1 MLSTQKTDKPLLFPE
16 MKEYSSVLRRRRFT
30 LACKRCFDIVFSGI
44 GIILLSPALLAL
56 SLAIKI
62 DSKGPVFYRQSRVGR
77 NNRDFQILKFRTIL
91 VDSDKIGPPL
101 TLQDDPRITKV
112 GRFIRKYRLDEF
124 SQLFNV
130 FAGSMSLVGPR
141 PEVRKYVDAYK
152 PEYMAT
158 LLVRPGI
165 TAPASIAFKDEGE
178 LLRGSKHPEQD
189 YIEKI
194 LPKKME
200 LNLKYIREL
209 SFWGDIRILFN
220 TFFCLFTDN

>member
-1 MLSTQKTDKPLLFPE
+1 MPSTEKTGACLQWSEEKYNTLLRH
-16 MKEYSSVLRRRRFT
+16 KRLT
-30 LACKRCFDIVFSGI
+30 LACKRCFDIVLSGI
-44 GIILLSPALLAL
+44 GLLLLSPALLLL
-56 SLAIKI
+56 SIAIKT
-62 DSKGPVFYRQSRVGR
+62 DSKGPVFYRQTRVGR
-77 NNRDFQILKFRTIL
+77 NNRDFQILKFRTMV

-101 TLQDDPRITKV
+101 TVQDDPRITRV

-178 LLRGSKHPEQD
+178 LLRGSEHPEQD

-194 LPKKME
+194 LPGKME

-209 SFWGDIRILFN
+209 SFWRDIRILFN
-220 TFFCLFTDN
+220 TFFCLFTHN